1 MPRPRSRRGEGEQL
15 REELLDATE
24 ALLNETGDERAVT
37 IRAIVERVGVTPP
50 SLYRHFAS
58 KEELVREAVVR
69 RFDALA
75 EAIADGRAP
84 GEAQGDPA
92 AALRGGCLAYLRWGQ
107 QEPGGYA
114 LLFGSRRETLVT
126 DDGPSG
132 TEAFDALVQGIA
144 ECQRAGL
151 AHDGI
156 PAYLALLVWSGLHGL
171 ATLMAARPNIDWPPD
186 GTLVDDLLTG
196 HVGLH
201 PRSTDLTSAT

>member
-15 REELLDATE
+15 REELLDAAE

-58 KEELVREAVVR
+58 KEELVRESVAR

-84 GEAQGDPA
+84 GEEQEDPV
-92 AALRGGCLAYLRWGQ
+92 AALRGGCLAYVRWGQ

-114 LLFGSRRETLVT
+114 LLFSSRRETLVSE
-126 DDGPSG
+126 DGPSG
-132 TEAFDALVQGIA
+132 TEAFDALVRGIV
-144 ECQRAGL
+144 ECQHAGRARAG
-151 AHDGI
+151 AA
-156 PAYLALLVWSGLHGL
+156 PYLALLVWSGLHGL
-171 ATLMAARPNIDWPPD
+171 ATLIAARPNIDWPPD
-186 GTLVDDLLTG
+186 TVLVDDLLAG
-196 HVGLH
+196 LVGLP
-201 PRSTDLTSAT
+201 PRS